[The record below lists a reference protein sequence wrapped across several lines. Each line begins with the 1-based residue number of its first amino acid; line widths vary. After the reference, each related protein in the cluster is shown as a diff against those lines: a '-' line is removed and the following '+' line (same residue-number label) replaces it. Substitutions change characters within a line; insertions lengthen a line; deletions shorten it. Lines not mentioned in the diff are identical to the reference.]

1 MKSLND
7 IEHINS
13 EEEFDEALKLM
24 QENNFLINLEG
35 KAFILTVQKNKKIV
49 LTEPQSFKIFY
60 KYLKYITPIINTTK
74 YQTRYVAHEF
84 LESSK
89 TKRLINLIFDPKL
102 PPGINGEEY
111 NMWSGFKYK
120 PKYGHI
126 DLFTRLINVNCN
138 GDTDAFEYFLKYCA
152 LAVQKPWLNPRT
164 AIAIIGDQG
173 SGKGTLINDTIL
185 KLTENSVSL
194 KDLKAITGEFNNVLK
209 DAFFVCLDECSFGG
223 DIKEA
228 NLLKT
233 FISEDRRLINEKY
246 KSSYTVDSYTKTFI
260 LSNNDY
266 IVNVEE
272 SDRRYVVLRAN
283 NELKGNFKWFANY
296 QKWLNNGG
304 YEAIMHYL
312 LTQVNIDDFN
322 PLDIPK
328 TEEKVELQL
337 RSADLPTKFI
347 HELLEG
353 MIDFDENLY
362 RNNKLYKKPL
372 YQTFVDYCKRY
383 HPKAYIPLGNDFNK
397 VMVKAFQ
404 YDNDRPGW
412 RQAWKD
418 PEPNGYYYLMPSI
431 EDYQRRFA
439 KNILGVD
446 DHKKIFNNQKKEI
459 KVVEQEQIEEVIE
472 DIFYKD
478 KKVN

>member
-1 MKSLND
+1 MKSLDD
-7 IEHINS
+7 IKYINS
-13 EEEFDEALKLM
+13 EEEFDQALELM
-24 QENNFLINLEG
+24 QQSNFLINLEG
-35 KAFILTVQKNKKIV
+35 KAFVLVVENNGKII
-49 LTEPQSFKIFY
+49 LTEPQSFKLLY
-60 KYLKYITPIINTTK
+60 KYLKYTTPIINTTRFLTK
-74 YQTRYVAHEF
+74 YVSYEF
-84 LESSK
+84 LESPK
-89 TKRLINLIFDPKL
+89 TKRLNELVFDPKL
-102 PPGINGEEY
+102 PPGVNGNKY

-120 PKYGHI
+120 PKWGETNLFHYLI
-126 DLFTRLINVNCN
+126 DVNCN
-138 GDTDAFEYFLKYCA
+138 GDAEAAEYFLKYCA
-152 LAVQKPWLNPRT
+152 LAVQKPWVNPRT

-194 KDLKAITGEFNNVLK
+194 KDLKPITGEFNNILK

-246 KSSYTVDSYTKTFI
+246 KGLYTVDSYTKTFI

-272 SDRRYVVLRAN
+272 TDRRYVVLRAN
-283 NELKGNFKWFANY
+283 NKLRGKFKWFANY

-304 YEAIMHYL
+304 YEAIMNYL
-312 LTQVNIDDFN
+312 LYQVDITDFN

-347 HELLEG
+347 RELLEG
-353 MIDFDENLY
+353 MINFSDDMY
-362 RNNKLYKKPL
+362 KNNRLYKKPL
-372 YQTFVDYCKRY
+372 YEIFVDYCKRY
-383 HPKAYIPLGNDFNK
+383 HPKAYIPSIHDLNK
-397 VMVKAFQ
+397 VMTKAFQ

-412 RQAWKD
+412 RQSWKD
-418 PEPNGYYYLMPSI
+418 REGYYYLMPSI
-431 EDYQRRFA
+431 EDYQEKFA
-439 KNILGVD
+439 KNIVGVD
-446 DHKKIFNNQKKEI
+446 DYKKIFTNQKKEI
-459 KVVEQEQIEEVIE
+459 KVVEQEQVEEVIE

-478 KKVN
+478 KKAN